1 MYLNMLYFICSFSYH
16 IVIGHDG
23 TSIIWFLS
31 MPLGVTVL
39 LIMPTSCNTH
49 CNSWSYVNT
58 YQWGSAWEHWW
69 WPSWLW
75 VVVSCLVPFTANTIT
90 VEQAKCTQILLAWH
104 AFFISQTNAI
114 ADTIANQMARKAW
127 HSEQPIFAVPQCYGV
142 CCYTSFMT
150 KPLAS
155 LSQL

>member
-16 IVIGHDG
+16 IVIGHDS

-58 YQWGSAWEHWW
+58 Y
-69 WPSWLW
+69 
-75 VVVSCLVPFTANTIT
+75 PFTANTIT
-90 VEQAKCTQILLAWH
+90 VEQAKCTQMLLAWH

>member
-1 MYLNMLYFICSFSYH
+1 MYLNILYLICSFPYY
-16 IVIGHDG
+16 IMTGHDS

-58 YQWGSAWEHWW
+58 Y
-69 WPSWLW
+69 
-75 VVVSCLVPFTANTIT
+75 PFTANTIT

-142 CCYTSFMT
+142 CCILYFLHDQTTGQFKSVV
-150 KPLAS
+150 
-155 LSQL
+155 SQP